1 MIRRLRLVA
10 SMAVLAGAVL
20 LLGTSP
26 AAAHTDLL
34 QSSPG
39 AFTEVG
45 GTVDFIDLVFV
56 DPVRDVAI
64 EVVGPDGAAVDGRME
79 VADGQI
85 IRYRMPALQMVGD
98 YTVSYTMISA
108 DEDES
113 AGRFS
118 FAYNPTARQPFR
130 LGEVDLPSNTR
141 RNIGL
146 ALSLVVGLALIA
158 AILILLARLERN
170 RAALAERRAQRS

>member
-85 IRYRMPALQMVGD
+85 IRYRMPALQVVGD

-108 DEDES
+108 DEDAS
-113 AGRFS
+113 AS
-118 FAYNPTARQPFR
+118 PT
-130 LGEVDLPSNTR
+130 TR
-141 RNIGL
+141 RPG
-146 ALSLVVGLALIA
+146 SRSGW
-158 AILILLARLERN
+158 ARSTY
-170 RAALAERRAQRS
+170 RATPGATSVWR